1 MFSQFRKLGRSTAIS
16 LAAGMAIALASP
28 AAAEPTRVIEIKVK
42 QVVFFKTADG
52 EAAGRIPK
60 DKIDVPLDI
69 KKMSKNGRLL
79 VTIGGKDLWIPKM
92 LTKTDEVISVRTN
105 CQTITKSY
113 AATRGFG
120 DCN

>member
-42 QVVFFKTADG
+42 QVVYFDSADG
-52 EAAGRIPK
+52 KAAGRISRAEFE
-60 DKIDVPLDI
+60 VPLDI
-69 KKMSKNGRLL
+69 IKTSPNKRFL
-79 VTIGGKDLWIPKM
+79 VTVHGKELWISKM
-92 LTKTDEVISVRTN
+92 VTKTDEVISSKAN

-113 AATRGFG
+113 AATRAFG
-120 DCN
+120 DCE